1 MLGPM
6 EPDQEFE
13 VSRET
18 VLRVVASQAGLP
30 PEDVPGDRSLPD
42 LGVSSFGIMRL
53 VLALEEQFDMEFSG
67 EALRVFTTVPVS
79 QLHELVQQARTSTA
93 N

>member
-1 MLGPM
+1 M
-6 EPDQEFE
+6 EPDKEPE
-13 VSRET
+13 VSQET
-18 VLRVVASQAGLP
+18 VLRIVASQAGLP

-79 QLHELVQQARTSTA
+79 QLHELVQQARTSAA

>member
-1 MLGPM
+1 
-6 EPDQEFE
+6 
-13 VSRET
+13 
-18 VLRVVASQAGLP
+18 VLQVVASQAGLP
-30 PEDVPGDRSLPD
+30 VEDLPVDRSLPD

-67 EALRVFTTVPVS
+67 EALRALTTVPVS
-79 QLHELVQQARTSTA
+79 QLHDLVQQARTSTA